1 MTLMRAETGV
11 KSRVDWGLVAV
22 VAGLLVLGT
31 VAVMSAASP
40 LFYYGSI
47 LKRHFIALLL
57 GTVLFIIGLG
67 LNYQIY
73 QDQARIVY
81 GLVLLLMIA
90 VLIVGSTQRGHKAW
104 FQISFLTFQPAELA
118 RLGVILVLAAF
129 LDARVRKIHE
139 FSTLLLAAAIAGPV
153 MALILKQPD
162 FSSTLTFFPMLFAML
177 FCAGASVAH
186 LAALT
191 GFGAVAVAVPILIV
205 YLQVRYP
212 QAQPGTAAYFILQTA
227 RAGGATAALFAGAFA
242 VSLAA
247 WRLLSWMRVSVRP
260 AAFLLAPAL
269 FCAGYGAGL
278 AVNKQLKGYQRN
290 RFVAYLAPH
299 TDIQG
304 AAYNVR
310 QSQIAIGSGGI
321 LGKGL
326 FAGTQSKLGFLPER
340 HTDFIYAVVGEE
352 MGFWGAGGILALY
365 LALIYRIV
373 AAARSAR
380 DRYGF
385 LVCTGLAATFSFQLL
400 LNVGMCL
407 GLMPVAGIPL
417 PLISYG
423 GSSLVIT
430 LWSLGIVA
438 NVYARRYALL

>member
-1 MTLMRAETGV
+1 MVIRAETGV
-11 KSRVDWGLVAV
+11 KGRVDWGLVAV
-22 VAGLLVLGT
+22 VAGLLILGT
-31 VAVMSAASP
+31 LAVMSAASP
-40 LFYYGSI
+40 LFYYGDV
-47 LKRHFIALLL
+47 LKRHFIAVGL
-57 GTVLFIIGLG
+57 GTALFVLGLG
-67 LNYQIY
+67 FNYQIF

-81 GLVLLLMIA
+81 GLVLVLMIA

-104 FQISFLTFQPAELA
+104 FQLSFLTFQPAELA
-118 RLGVILVLAAF
+118 RLGVILSLAA
-129 LDARVRKIHE
+129 LLEARRRRIQD
-139 FSTLLLAAAIAGPV
+139 FSTILLAAALAGPV

-162 FSSTLTFFPMLFAML
+162 FSSTLTFFPVVLAML
-177 FCAGASVAH
+177 FCAGASIGH

-205 YLQVRYP
+205 WLQVRH
-212 QAQPGTAAYFILQTA
+212 PGAAPGSAAHFILQTA
-227 RAGGATAALFAGAFA
+227 RFGAATAFLFAGAFA
-242 VSLAA
+242 LGLAA
-247 WRLLSWMRVSVRP
+247 WRLLSWMRVPVRP

-269 FCAGYGAGL
+269 FCAGYASGL

-290 RFVAYLAPH
+290 RFVAYLAPQA
-299 TDIQG
+299 DIQG
-304 AAYNVR
+304 AGYNVH
-310 QSQIAIGSGGI
+310 QSQIAIGSGGV

-352 MGFWGAGGILALY
+352 MGFWGAGAILALY
-365 LALIYRIV
+365 LALIYRIL
-373 AAARSAR
+373 AAAKLSR
-380 DRYGF
+380 DRYGY
-385 LVCTGLAATFSFQLL
+385 LVCCGLASMFAFQLA